1 LSFVEQAPGD
11 PNALNLG
18 MVGAVVANVSGLMT
32 GGLYLF
38 LKSSALSTI
47 GPGDKVG
54 EYQKRR
60 AKYKVRRE
68 SYDSEDD
75 DQALR
80 SIRKQAGLRRRDSE
94 ASLDRYEKDQDR
106 GGRRPVSSYYD
117 DDRDPLR
124 SNAAFSLEPMPRAP
138 KPARVSTVSSAFNH
152 MRMRSY
158 ALFPGGAPSVKS
170 SVTLLPS
177 TTYSANSNEVVPN
190 TLRPPPSMRSLANG
204 RHRRDSSLVSTATVQ
219 IGLRFSSVDD
229 IPPVVQNRA
238 VVNDAK
244 VHTLDCPLLREKETD
259 SPRPTALISPSSA
272 PAEKETLVAK
282 AAQRDPAKAAKMKT
296 LPPVP
301 KPGAPIVVD
310 LEDIDASSDDSETEH
325 EDEPPCL
332 TLKPQVYAPPSPTK
346 NKLPSPKGVGF
357 TMVSKSNSTGSNSSK
372 AKPAAG
378 ATKGDWI

>member
-1 LSFVEQAPGD
+1 
-11 PNALNLG
+11 
-18 MVGAVVANVSGLMT
+18 MANVSGLMT

-38 LKSSALSTI
+38 LKSSTLSTI

-68 SYDSEDD
+68 SYDSDED

-80 SIRKQAGLRRRDSE
+80 SVRKQAGLRRRSSE
-94 ASLDRYEKDQDR
+94 ASLDRYEKDEER
-106 GGRRPVSSYYD
+106 GGRRPVSSFYD
-117 DDRDPLR
+117 DGRDPLR
-124 SNAAFSLEPMPRAP
+124 SNAAFPLEPMPQPP
-138 KPARVSTVSSAFNH
+138 KAARVSTVSSAFNH

-170 SVTLLPS
+170 SLTLLPS
-177 TTYSANSNEVVPN
+177 TTYSSNSNEVLSN
-190 TLRPPPSMRSLANG
+190 NLRPPPSMRSLANG

-219 IGLRFSSVDD
+219 IGLRFSSMDD
-229 IPPVVQNRA
+229 IPPVAQSKV

-244 VHTLDCPLLREKETD
+244 VHTLDCPLLQKKDTD
-259 SPRPTALISPSSA
+259 SPRPTALISPGSA
-272 PAEKETLVAK
+272 PDQKDTLVTK
-282 AAQRDPAKAAKMKT
+282 AVPRDPVKAAKMKT

-301 KPGAPIVVD
+301 KTGAPIVVD
-310 LEDIDASSDDSETEH
+310 LDDIDASSDDSDTELD
-325 EDEPPCL
+325 DEPPVL

-372 AKPAAG
+372 AKPATE

>member
-1 LSFVEQAPGD
+1 
-11 PNALNLG
+11 
-18 MVGAVVANVSGLMT
+18 MANVSGLMT

-38 LKSSALSTI
+38 LKSSTLSTI

-68 SYDSEDD
+68 SYDSDED

-80 SIRKQAGLRRRDSE
+80 SVRKQAGLRRRSSE
-94 ASLDRYEKDQDR
+94 ASLDRYEKDEER
-106 GGRRPVSSYYD
+106 GGRRPVSSFYD
-117 DDRDPLR
+117 DGRDPLR
-124 SNAAFSLEPMPRAP
+124 SNAAFPLEPMPQPP
-138 KPARVSTVSSAFNH
+138 KAARVSTVSSAFNH

-177 TTYSANSNEVVPN
+177 TTYSSNSNEVLSN
-190 TLRPPPSMRSLANG
+190 NLRPPPSMRSLANG

-219 IGLRFSSVDD
+219 IGLRFSSMDD
-229 IPPVVQNRA
+229 IPPVAQSKV

-244 VHTLDCPLLREKETD
+244 VHTLDCPLLQKKDTD
-259 SPRPTALISPSSA
+259 SPRPTALISPGSA
-272 PAEKETLVAK
+272 PDQKDTLVTK
-282 AAQRDPAKAAKMKT
+282 AVPRDPVKAAKMKT

-310 LEDIDASSDDSETEH
+310 LDDIDASSDDSDTELD
-325 EDEPPCL
+325 DEPPVL

-372 AKPAAG
+372 AKPATG